1 MKKHLLFLL
10 FQVKASLR
18 ALPRILFST
27 VILALVVISVGF
39 CGSKIMSTDAKKVN
53 ANIEIV
59 IPPDDTTLLMAFQ
72 IYTNMDSIASIATCH
87 LSESKEAAFD
97 ALEEGRAAA
106 VVVIPSGFIDGIL
119 NGTNIPA
126 NVYLPPNAGIEST
139 IFTSVVDA
147 GVKSLA
153 YVQSAIYA
161 VTDVV
166 LAHNMGNDV
175 LTEAEDYL
183 NDVNIDLALVRS
195 RFYTPVVITS
205 TGVSTINYYFATV
218 ILLLVILSGLS
229 IAGIFNENSE
239 AVLHSMKINGISKG
253 YIRTSQYIGVGITF
267 SLLFSII
274 TIAAATVINKGH
286 FAVSPSGIFAF
297 IAVIFS
303 VMAFIMF
310 ICLLSDC
317 GLISTLLIFLMAVV
331 MTYACGRIL
340 PAVFL
345 PEKIVAIGNY
355 LPLKHW
361 CNVFETIVTN
371 GNNYSS
377 MKYVLL
383 YGTVFFAGS
392 IGLTYLRKGER

>member
-10 FQVKASLR
+10 FQLKASLR
-18 ALPRILFST
+18 VLPRILFST

-106 VVVIPSGFIDGIL
+106 VVVIPSGFIGGIL

-195 RFYTPVVITS
+195 RFYTPCC
-205 TGVSTINYYFATV
+205 YYK
-218 ILLLVILSGLS
+218 
-229 IAGIFNENSE
+229 
-239 AVLHSMKINGISKG
+239 HRCKHHK
-253 YIRTSQYIGVGITF
+253 
-267 SLLFSII
+267 LLFCNRYP
-274 TIAAATVINKGH
+274 AACHLIRIV
-286 FAVSPSGIFAF
+286 
-297 IAVIFS
+297 
-303 VMAFIMF
+303 
-310 ICLLSDC
+310 DC
-317 GLISTLLIFLMAVV
+317 GNFQ
-331 MTYACGRIL
+331 
-340 PAVFL
+340 
-345 PEKIVAIGNY
+345 
-355 LPLKHW
+355 
-361 CNVFETIVTN
+361 
-371 GNNYSS
+371 
-377 MKYVLL
+377 
-383 YGTVFFAGS
+383 
-392 IGLTYLRKGER
+392 

>member
-106 VVVIPSGFIDGIL
+106 VVVIPSGFIGGIL

-175 LTEAEDYL
+175 LTEA

-253 YIRTSQYIGVGITF
+253 YIRASTLASE
-267 SLLFSII
+267 LLF
-274 TIAAATVINKGH
+274 H
-286 FAVSPSGIFAF
+286 CYFP
-297 IAVIFS
+297 
-303 VMAFIMF
+303 
-310 ICLLSDC
+310 
-317 GLISTLLIFLMAVV
+317 
-331 MTYACGRIL
+331 
-340 PAVFL
+340 
-345 PEKIVAIGNY
+345 
-355 LPLKHW
+355 
-361 CNVFETIVTN
+361 
-371 GNNYSS
+371 
-377 MKYVLL
+377 
-383 YGTVFFAGS
+383 
-392 IGLTYLRKGER
+392 

>member
-10 FQVKASLR
+10 FQLKASLR
-18 ALPRILFST
+18 VLPRILFST

-106 VVVIPSGFIDGIL
+106 VVAIPSGFIGGIL

-195 RFYTPVVITS
+195 RFTP
-205 TGVSTINYYFATV
+205 
-218 ILLLVILSGLS
+218 LLLLQAQV
-229 IAGIFNENSE
+229 
-239 AVLHSMKINGISKG
+239 
-253 YIRTSQYIGVGITF
+253 
-267 SLLFSII
+267 
-274 TIAAATVINKGH
+274 
-286 FAVSPSGIFAF
+286 
-297 IAVIFS
+297 
-303 VMAFIMF
+303 
-310 ICLLSDC
+310 
-317 GLISTLLIFLMAVV
+317 
-331 MTYACGRIL
+331 
-340 PAVFL
+340 
-345 PEKIVAIGNY
+345 
-355 LPLKHW
+355 
-361 CNVFETIVTN
+361 
-371 GNNYSS
+371 
-377 MKYVLL
+377 
-383 YGTVFFAGS
+383 
-392 IGLTYLRKGER
+392 